1 MEEQKSRKDKIFE
14 TILEK
19 STVKQE
25 VYGLTC
31 AAFQELKEVV
41 KELHGDICSNLKGC
55 KQNLKVEFED
65 ISVFEFRLRVAGDL
79 LIFYQH
85 SNVFTFDNSHQLY
98 QTSYIKEDPSRKYFG
113 KICVFNFLGDSFE
126 YNRLSDVG
134 YMIGRL
140 FINRENH
147 FFVEGKR
154 QLGYLFNDLSR
165 KEFSQEEKKKFV
177 EEILL
182 YTLNFDLL
190 TPPFDAINEVSV
202 EEFHAV
208 SSTRRLRT
216 GKRLGFKFQVD
227 SK

>member
-1 MEEQKSRKDKIFE
+1 MEVQKSRKDNIID

-41 KELHGDICSNLKGC
+41 KDLHAEMSANLKSC
-55 KQNLKVEFED
+55 KQNLKIQFED
-65 ISVFEFRLRVAGDL
+65 ISIFEFRLRVAGDL

-98 QTSYIKEDPSRKYFG
+98 QTSYIKDDQTRKYFG
-113 KICVFNFLGDSFE
+113 NIGVFNFLGDSFE
-126 YNRLSDVG
+126 YNRLNDVG
-134 YMIGRL
+134 YMIGRIFL
-140 FINRENH
+140 NRENH
-147 FFVEGKR
+147 YFVEGKR
-154 QLGYLFNDLSR
+154 QMGYLFNDLAR
-165 KEFSQEEKKKFV
+165 KEFSREEKMRLV

-190 TPPFDAINEVSV
+190 TPPFDTINEVSV

-216 GKRLGFKFQVD
+216 GKRLGFKFQSD
-227 SK
+227 RK